1 MDRRQRHP
9 RRGCRWRRPRRPLPL
24 EVVDP
29 LRGEVYDCRFPSP
42 IGVHPGVVLTSSPL
56 IQRFASVIV
65 VLITGTAGPRPLRV
79 PVGPDAGSTRDA
91 KSFVDV
97 TSVFTVAIAQLRRR
111 RGRLSGR
118 ELAAVERGLATVLG
132 LDPTDPG

>member
-1 MDRRQRHP
+1 MS
-9 RRGCRWRRPRRPLPL
+9 
-24 EVVDP
+24 VVEP
-29 LRGEVYDCRFPSP
+29 FRGEVYDCRFPTP
-42 IGVHPGVVLTSSPL
+42 IGVHPGVVLTSNPL
-56 IQRFASVIV
+56 IRRFASVVV

-79 PVGPDAGSTRDA
+79 PVGPDAGLTGHA
-91 KSFVDV
+91 ESFVDV

-132 LDPTDPG
+132 LDLADPD